1 MNYLVNKGIEGLDM
15 TGDMI
20 AHAGTKMQTNLDESE
35 AWNICESVIVHG
47 DELARKT

>member
-20 AHAGTKMQTNLDESE
+20 AHAGTKMQTKLDESGISTGM
-35 AWNICESVIVHG
+35 AN
-47 DELARKT
+47 LAT